1 MRELPTNIPRP
12 NNSTPIA
19 NTALNEREMEPLK
32 DIKVLAVTVY
42 LAGPFASMNLAR
54 MGAEVIKVEIP
65 GKGDPVRG
73 NGPFAGPRGTNTQK
87 QTDDDISTRFLKRT
101 QGVKSVTIDLK
112 NPKGKQMFLDMA
124 STCDVVVENLAPG
137 SLRRIGLGYDE
148 VSAVNPGIVYCS
160 ISGYGQTGPYKDKP
174 AHDPQI
180 QGMAGLMDIN
190 GEEDRPPV
198 KVGFYIGDLVTPM
211 FACYSIL
218 AALREKDRTGNGQ
231 YLDVSMM
238 DTLVS
243 MMFMENLEEAI
254 ADGLPLRTGN
264 ISRSGPTGLYETKDG
279 DLSITVTSDDQWGRL
294 SRALN
299 APELLENPKFS
310 DYVARTVNV
319 KDARQE
325 VQRLIGQYTLEDA
338 AKRLEDFDV
347 PCAPVRTAEQVMNDQ
362 HFWDRGSLLPMMH
375 AATGKPVEDAVA
387 SGFPVKFSGGELPTI
402 DGAPTLGMH
411 NSEIFSKLLGLNDQD
426 IEKLKEEKVI

>member
-1 MRELPTNIPRP
+1 
-12 NNSTPIA
+12 
-19 NTALNEREMEPLK
+19 MEPLK

-42 LAGPFASMNLAR
+42 LAGPFCSMNLAR

-73 NGPFAGPRGTNTQK
+73 NGPFAGPKGTSIRP
-87 QTDDDISTRFLKRT
+87 QTDEDLSTRFLKRT
-101 QGVKSVTIDLK
+101 QGVKSITLDLK
-112 NPKGKQMFLDMA
+112 TAKGKQMFLDMA
-124 STCDVVVENLAPG
+124 KECDVVLENLAPG

-160 ISGYGQTGPYKDKP
+160 ISGYGQTGPYADKP

-198 KVGFYIGDLVTPM
+198 KVGLYIGDLVTPL

-218 AALREKDRTGNGQ
+218 GALREKDRTGMGQ

-243 MMFMENLEEAI
+243 LMFMENLEETI
-254 ADGLPLRTGN
+254 ADGEPLRTGN

-279 DLSITVTSDDQWGRL
+279 DLSLTVTSDEQWGRL
-294 SRALN
+294 SRALD
-299 APELLENPKFS
+299 APNLLEDPLFK

-319 KDARQE
+319 EAARQ
-325 VQRLIGQYTLEDA
+325 QIQTLIGKFTLDA
-338 AKRLEDFDV
+338 ALKCLEEFDV

-362 HFWDRGSLLPMMH
+362 HFWDRGSLVPMLH
-375 AATGKPVEDAVA
+375 AAMDQPVEGVA
-387 SGFPVKFSGGELPTI
+387 SGFPVKFSGGALTTPV
-402 DGAPTLGMH
+402 GAPTLGMH
-411 NSEIFSKLLGLNDQD
+411 NEEIFKKLLGLTAKDFKQ
-426 IEKLKEEKVI
+426 LKEENII

>member
-1 MRELPTNIPRP
+1 
-12 NNSTPIA
+12 
-19 NTALNEREMEPLK
+19 MEPLK

-42 LAGPFASMNLAR
+42 LAGPFCSMNLAR

-73 NGPFAGPRGTNTQK
+73 NGPFAGPKGTSIRP
-87 QTDDDISTRFLKRT
+87 QTDEDLSTRFLKRT
-101 QGVKSVTIDLK
+101 QGVKSITLDLK
-112 NPKGKQMFLDMA
+112 TAKGKQMFLDMA
-124 STCDVVVENLAPG
+124 KECDVVLENLAPG

-160 ISGYGQTGPYKDKP
+160 ISGYGQTGPYADKP

-198 KVGFYIGDLVTPM
+198 KVGLYIGDLVTPL

-218 AALREKDRTGNGQ
+218 GALREKDRTGKGQ

-243 MMFMENLEEAI
+243 LMFMENLEETI
-254 ADGLPLRTGN
+254 ADGEPLRTGN

-279 DLSITVTSDDQWGRL
+279 DLSLTVTSDEQWGRL
-294 SRALN
+294 SRALD
-299 APELLENPKFS
+299 APNLLEDPLFK

-319 KDARQE
+319 EAARQ
-325 VQRLIGQYTLEDA
+325 QIQTLIGKLTLDA
-338 AKRLEDFDV
+338 ALKCLEEFDV

-362 HFWDRGSLLPMMH
+362 HFWDRGSLVPMLH
-375 AATGKPVEDAVA
+375 AAMDQPVEGVA
-387 SGFPVKFSGGELPTI
+387 SGFPVIFSGGELPTPA
-402 DGAPTLGMH
+402 GAPTLGMH
-411 NSEIFSKLLGLNDQD
+411 NKEIFKKLLGLTAKDFKQ
-426 IEKLKEEKVI
+426 LKEEKII

>member
-1 MRELPTNIPRP
+1 
-12 NNSTPIA
+12 
-19 NTALNEREMEPLK
+19 MEPLK
-32 DIKVLAVTVY
+32 DLKVLAVTVY
-42 LAGPFASMNLAR
+42 LAGPFCSMNLAR

-73 NGPFAGPRGTNTQK
+73 NGPFAGPEGTHVQPKTEA
-87 QTDDDISTRFLKRT
+87 DISTRFLKRT

-124 STCDVVVENLAPG
+124 KECDVVLENLAPG
-137 SLRRIGLGYDE
+137 SLRRIGLGYEE
-148 VSAVNPGIVYCS
+148 VAKVNPGIVYCS
-160 ISGYGQTGPYKDKP
+160 ISGYGQTGPYADKP

-180 QGMAGLMDIN
+180 QGMSGLMDIN
-190 GEEDRPPV
+190 GEEERPPV

-218 AALREKDRTGNGQ
+218 AALREKERTGQGQ

-254 ADGLPLRTGN
+254 AEGLPLRTGN
-264 ISRSGPTGLYETKDG
+264 ISRSGPTGLYETKNG

-294 SRALN
+294 SRAME
-299 APELLENPKFS
+299 APELLEDPRFT

-319 KDARQE
+319 EDARAE
-325 VQRLIGQYTLEDA
+325 VQRLIGEFSLEDA
-338 AKRLEDFDV
+338 LKRLEEFDV
-347 PCAPVRTAEQVMNDQ
+347 PCAPVRTAKQVMEDQ
-362 HFWDRGSLLPMMH
+362 HFWDRGSLLPMLN
-375 AATGKPVEDAVA
+375 AAMGGPVEGVA
-387 SGFPVKFSGGELPTI
+387 SGFPVKFSGGDLPTVA
-402 DGAPTLGMH
+402 GAPTLGMH
-411 NSEIFSKLLGLNDQD
+411 NKEIFSKYLGLSDED
-426 IEKLKEEKVI
+426 MKALKEEKVI

>member
-1 MRELPTNIPRP
+1 
-12 NNSTPIA
+12 
-19 NTALNEREMEPLK
+19 MEPLK

-42 LAGPFASMNLAR
+42 LAGPFCSMNLAR

-73 NGPFAGPRGTNTQK
+73 NGPFAGSKGTNTQR

-101 QGVKSVTIDLK
+101 QGVKSVTVDLK
-112 NPKGKQMFLDMA
+112 NPKGRQMFLDMA
-124 STCDVVVENLAPG
+124 KECDVVLENLAPG

-148 VSAVNPGIVYCS
+148 VSKVNPGIVYCS

-218 AALREKDRTGNGQ
+218 AALREKDRTGKVQ
-231 YLDVSMM
+231 YMDVSMM

-254 ADGLPLRTGN
+254 SEGIPLRTGN
-264 ISRSGPTGLYETKDG
+264 ISRSGPTGLYETKNG
-279 DLSITVTSDDQWGRL
+279 DLSITVTSDDQWSRL
-294 SRALN
+294 SKALD
-299 APELLENPKFS
+299 APELLDNPKFS

-319 KDARQE
+319 EDARLE
-325 VQRLIGQYTLEDA
+325 VQRLIGGYTLEDVV
-338 AKRLEDFDV
+338 KRLEEFDV

-375 AATGKPVEDAVA
+375 AATGKPVDDAVV
-387 SGFPVKFSGGELPTI
+387 SGFPVKFSGGDLPTI
-402 DGAPTLGMH
+402 EGAPTLGMH
-411 NSEIFSKLLGLNDQD
+411 NAEIFEKLLGLNDQD
-426 IEKLKEEKVI
+426 IQKLQEEQVI

>member
-1 MRELPTNIPRP
+1 
-12 NNSTPIA
+12 
-19 NTALNEREMEPLK
+19 MEPLK

-42 LAGPFASMNLAR
+42 LAGPFCSMNLAR

-65 GKGDPVRG
+65 GIGDPVRG
-73 NGPFAGPRGTNTQK
+73 NGPFAGPKGTNVRP

-112 NPKGKQMFLDMA
+112 TAKGKQMFLDMA
-124 STCDVVVENLAPG
+124 KQCDVVVENLAPG

-148 VSAVNPGIVYCS
+148 VAKVNPGIVYCS
-160 ISGYGQTGPYKDKP
+160 ISGYGQTGPYADKP

-180 QGMAGLMDIN
+180 QGMSGLMDIN

-218 AALREKDRTGNGQ
+218 AALREKDRTGKGQ

-264 ISRSGPTGLYETKDG
+264 ISRSGPTGLYETKNG
-279 DLSITVTSDDQWGRL
+279 DLSLTVTSDDQWGRL
-294 SRALN
+294 SRAMD
-299 APELLENPKFS
+299 APELLEDPRFS

-319 KDARQE
+319 EDARKAIQL
-325 VQRLIGQYTLEDA
+325 LIGEYTLEDA
-338 AKRLEDFDV
+338 LKRLEDFAV
-347 PCAPVRTAEQVMNDQ
+347 PCAPVRTAKQVMEDQ
-362 HFWDRGSLLPMMH
+362 HFWDRGSLLPMLN
-375 AATGKPVEDAVA
+375 ATMDKPVEGIA
-387 SGFPVKFSGGELPTI
+387 SGFPVKFSGGELPSI
-402 DGAPTLGMH
+402 PGAPTLGMH
-411 NSEIFSKLLGLNDQD
+411 NKEIFTKYLGLSDQD
-426 IEKLKEEKVI
+426 LNALKEEKVI